1 MLTDNRHV
9 SFACCVCQWSIPRR
23 NSCRH
28 AFARRPEKNESN
40 DHSFK
45 FLLFELTL
53 PNVNYFISY
62 LDRVEFVDARSRVLR
77 VASEC
82 DLERFEEE
90 VHAGEETLRRR
101 GHGLKRRRTV
111 EYDHTIGQIR
121 GHDEIVLDHER
132 RLLAVANVSVRI

>member
-1 MLTDNRHV
+1 M
-9 SFACCVCQWSIPRR
+9 
-23 NSCRH
+23 
-28 AFARRPEKNESN
+28 
-40 DHSFK
+40 
-45 FLLFELTL
+45 
-53 PNVNYFISY
+53 NYFISY

-101 GHGLKRRRTV
+101 GHSLERRRTV
-111 EYDHTIGQIR
+111 EYDHTVGQIG

-132 RLLAVANVSVRI
+132 RLLAVANVSVRIKYI